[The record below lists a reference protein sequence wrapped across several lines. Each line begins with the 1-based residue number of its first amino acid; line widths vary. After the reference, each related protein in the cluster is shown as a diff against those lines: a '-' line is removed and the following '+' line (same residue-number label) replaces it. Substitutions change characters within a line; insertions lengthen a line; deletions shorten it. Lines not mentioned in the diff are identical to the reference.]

1 MDTPELVSEVLHIL
15 AQGAGGAASAAGGMA
30 AETLSAAVRERLRGT
45 EDDLAALDTF
55 LGNPGDAAGAATVR
69 AILERNVAAD
79 PGFGQHLKALAE
91 AAAEQPPQTITGS
104 VVIDGGAKVSR
115 NQISLGPLTINNN
128 RQGRWLVAVLAVVLM
143 ILVAL
148 AGYGGAQVFI
158 DEGERAGPGT
168 SGHGDS
174 KRSKPP
180 VADPLPPTQ
189 RTADAILPDG
199 AAMEG
204 TLFESLPGDHF
215 PDGER
220 GGYKGTICGDYP
232 KPCGKRVRA
241 GATVGWAPND
251 LSEATGWHAELQVL
265 AHASEGDAERT
276 FDALKA
282 ERPFEARKDASGG
295 TSPEIKPD
303 PSAYTSPERAQLGDE
318 LASYRTFWEG
328 SELGIMCIMRRGP
341 YIALI
346 AQEKDGWE
354 AVMDNNTQTQLNT
367 LLLRRMNEALSGDT
381 PHATLRDIQGT

>member
-1 MDTPELVSEVLHIL
+1 M

-30 AETLSAAVRERLRGT
+30 AETLIAALRERMRGA

-55 LGNPGDAAGAATVR
+55 LGNPDDAAGAAAVR
-69 AILERNVAAD
+69 AVLEREVAAD
-79 PGFGQHLKALAE
+79 PGFGRHLKALAE

-128 RQGRWLVAVLAVVLM
+128 RQGRWLLAVLAVALM

-148 AGYGGAQVFI
+148 AGYGGARVFI
-158 DEGERAGPGT
+158 DESEGAGPGT
-168 SGHGDS
+168 SAHGA
-174 KRSKPP
+174 SKPP
-180 VADPLPPTQ
+180 VDTPAADPLPPTQ
-189 RTADAILPDG
+189 KTANAILPDR

-204 TLFESLPGDHF
+204 TRFETSPDFF

-220 GGYKGTICGDYP
+220 GGYEATICGNYP
-232 KPCGKRVRA
+232 KLCGNRVRA
-241 GATVGWAPND
+241 GVTAGYSPND

-276 FDALKA
+276 FDAL
-282 ERPFEARKDASGG
+282 EDGFRDDSTDVR
-295 TSPEIKPD
+295 PD
-303 PSAYTSPERAQLGDE
+303 PSAYTSSEKAQLGDE
-318 LASYRTFWEG
+318 LASYRIFWEG
-328 SELGIMCIMRRGP
+328 RDIGITCMIRRGP
-341 YIALI
+341 YIALV

-354 AVMDNNTQTQLNT
+354 AVIDNNTQTQLNT

-381 PHATLRDIQGT
+381 PRAALRDIESA